1 MSEPAR
7 EACLALALIVFG
19 GVLLIEVGN
28 IPPSPFE
35 TFGAALV
42 PKVSAILLVAVSLL
56 VLARAALAWARAPRL
71 PRPAGAAPADYR
83 LAGTVAIVL
92 AHAAAISF
100 LGLSFIVAT
109 TPALFFMFLLL
120 VDRITPRYL
129 ALGVALALTA
139 SIGLFAVFTRV
150 FQIDLP

>member
-7 EACLALALIVFG
+7 EACLAVVLIVLG
-19 GVLLIEVGN
+19 GALLVEVGN

-42 PKVSAILLVAVSLL
+42 PKVSAILLVAVSVL
-56 VLARAALAWARAPRL
+56 VLARAALARPSAPRAPR
-71 PRPAGAAPADYR
+71 PTSVVSTDYR
-83 LAGTVAIVL
+83 LAGTIAIVL

-109 TPALFFMFLLL
+109 TPALFLMFLLL
-120 VDRITPRYL
+120 VDRITLRFL
-129 ALGVALALTA
+129 ALALALALTA
-139 SIGLFAVFTRV
+139 SAGLFAIFTRV